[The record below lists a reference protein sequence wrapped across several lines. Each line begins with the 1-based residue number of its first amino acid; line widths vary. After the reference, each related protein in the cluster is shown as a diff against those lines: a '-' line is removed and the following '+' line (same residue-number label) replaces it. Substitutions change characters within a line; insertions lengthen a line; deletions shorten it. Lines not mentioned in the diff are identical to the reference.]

1 MTSLDFIKESSKRYN
16 LEIHNVIKC
25 LKTAIMSSGDYGE
38 ISDEIKNDKLCFY
51 ETFYNRFG
59 ERKIRAVK
67 ITRYT
72 YQGILDKFIDNLIEM
87 SMNQQIRLIKGQN
100 QTHQA
105 ISGQIAEVNSVGL
118 KVKTH
123 FGYAIAPKINLIKKE
138 LATKHYEVNKTM
150 YFHIKAVR
158 KKGLKVQIVLDRTHQ
173 SVALAESQSVMSDC
187 GVYATD
193 RIFGKGLKIY
203 CSKQP
208 TKEQIK
214 TLAKQINEKIIVEL
228 RR

>member
-1 MTSLDFIKESSKRYN
+1 MTSLDFIKEASIHYD
-16 LEIHNVIKC
+16 LETHNVIKC
-25 LKTAIMSSGDYGE
+25 LKMAIASSGDYGE

-59 ERKIRAVK
+59 ELKTRTIK

-87 SMNQQIRLIKGQN
+87 QMNQQIRQIKGQN

-105 ISGQIAEVNSVGL
+105 ISGQIVEVNGVGL

-123 FGYAIAPKINLIKKE
+123 LGYAIAPKINLIQKE
-138 LATKHYEVNKTM
+138 LATKHYEINKTM

-158 KKGLKVQIVLDRTHQ
+158 KKGLKVQIILDRTHE
-173 SVALAESQSVMSDC
+173 SIALAEAQNIMSDC
-187 GVYATD
+187 GVYAAD
-193 RIFGKGLKIY
+193 RTFGKGVKVY
-203 CSKQP
+203 CAKQP
-208 TKEQIK
+208 TREQIK
-214 TLAKQINEKIIVEL
+214 TLAKQMNERIIVEL